1 MAAARGARRAGYRTV
16 TDSPTDLPADSSTE
30 SSTGSPAILRIVA
43 ALIVDERGRALMV
56 RKRGT
61 TRFMQPGG
69 KPESGE
75 TDAAAL
81 ARELHEELGLLIA
94 PEELIPVGQFRA
106 DAANEAHT
114 VLDARVFDAP
124 VILNALAGS
133 IEVAQEIEEAL
144 WVDPADPG
152 DVELAPLSS
161 DILLPLL
168 AARRSSVE

>member
-1 MAAARGARRAGYRTV
+1 
-16 TDSPTDLPADSSTE
+16 
-30 SSTGSPAILRIVA
+30 
-43 ALIVDERGRALMV
+43 MV

-61 TRFMQPGG
+61 SRFMQPGG
-69 KPESGE
+69 KPEPGE

-81 ARELHEELGLLIA
+81 ARELSEELGLIVD
-94 PEELIPVGQFRA
+94 PGELVPVGRFTA

-124 VILNALAGS
+124 VILGALAGS

-144 WVDPADPG
+144 WVDPSAPG
-152 DVELAPLSS
+152 AVELAPLSS

-168 AARRSSVE
+168 AARAR

>member
-1 MAAARGARRAGYRTV
+1 MAAARSARRAGRFAV
-16 TDSPTDLPADSSTE
+16 TDSPTEISADGPA
-30 SSTGSPAILRIVA
+30 GSPAVLHIVA

-69 KPESGE
+69 KPEPGE

-81 ARELHEELGLLIA
+81 ARELHEELGLVVA
-94 PEELIPVGQFRA
+94 PEELVLVGQFTA

-114 VLDARVFDAP
+114 VLDARVYDAP
-124 VILNALAGS
+124 VILSALVGS

-144 WVDPADPG
+144 WLDPAAPG
-152 DVELAPLSS
+152 DVDLAPLSS
-161 DILLPLL
+161 DLLLPLL
-168 AARRSSVE
+168 AARTPPVA